1 MNNVLY
7 DERWIGNHGI
17 GRFAYEL
24 QTRLTA
30 MSPFRTPR
38 KPWHPLDP
46 VLLAAELWTTQTD
59 LFFSPG
65 YNSPA
70 GWPGKFIFTLHDLN
84 HLCVRDNS
92 NALKRAYYRH
102 VIRPACRKAAFV
114 LTVSEYSR
122 REIATWAAV
131 DDEKIINVSN
141 GVGAPFGA
149 TGRIHDP
156 GYPYLLYVGSRKPHK
171 NLPRLLE
178 AFARSGVENEF
189 RLVLSGRPDASIVAT
204 IDRLR
209 LRGNVFFL
217 PLDSTGALA
226 EAYRGA
232 TAFLF
237 PSLYEG
243 FGLPPLEAMA
253 CGVPVLT
260 SNVCSLPE
268 VVGDAAI
275 LVNPMDIEEIAQGI
289 RQIAGDSQLGSRLR
303 ERGLQRAQ
311 TFSWEETAKRTANA
325 ISMALGIHSFAELLA
340 RPRCAETET
349 SGTGL

>member
-1 MNNVLY
+1 MNNILY

-24 QTRLTA
+24 RTRLHA
-30 MSPFRTPR
+30 MSSFRRHR

-46 VLLAAELWTTQTD
+46 FLLAAELWTTQPD

-65 YNSPA
+65 YNSPV

-84 HLCVRDNS
+84 HLSVTDNS

-102 VIRPACRKAAFV
+102 VIRPACHKAAFV

-122 REIATWAAV
+122 GEIAHWATIYE
-131 DDEKIINVSN
+131 EKIINVGN

-149 TGRIHDP
+149 TGRTYNP

-178 AFARSGVENEF
+178 AYALSGTSIEL
-189 RLVLSGRPDASIVAT
+189 RLVLSGRPDPVTVAR
-204 IDRLR
+204 IDQLH
-209 LRGNVFFL
+209 LRGRVIFL
-217 PLDSTGALA
+217 PLDSTEALA

-232 TAFLF
+232 SGFLF

-268 VVGDAAI
+268 VVGHAAV
-275 LVNPMDIEEIAQGI
+275 LVNPLDVEDIAQGI
-289 RQIAGDSQLGSRLR
+289 RQIALDFELGARLR
-303 ERGLQRAQ
+303 QCGIQQAKK
-311 TFSWEETAKRTANA
+311 FSWEETAKRTANA
-325 ISMALGIHSFAELLA
+325 ISMALGSQSFEESLG
-340 RPRCAETET
+340 RPRCGETET
-349 SGTGL
+349 SSTTL